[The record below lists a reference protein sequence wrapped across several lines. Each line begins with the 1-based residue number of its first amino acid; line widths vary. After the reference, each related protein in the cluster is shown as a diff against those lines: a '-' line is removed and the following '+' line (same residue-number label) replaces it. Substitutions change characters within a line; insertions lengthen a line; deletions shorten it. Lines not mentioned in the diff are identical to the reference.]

1 VEELVETELR
11 YLPDAPVRVLIRK
24 RGAKYD
30 IDDRGEAVRL
40 AGKAPGWLEVA
51 QQVVA
56 EDALNVNRA
65 GVVFV
70 STFRE
75 EWVEPLARRIGASS
89 KAVYDALFELDD

>member
-1 VEELVETELR
+1 MEQLIDTELR
-11 YLPDAPVRVLIRK
+11 YLPDVPVHVSIRR

-40 AGKAPGWLEVA
+40 AGKPQGWLEIA
-51 QQVVA
+51 RDVVA

-75 EWVEPLARRIGASS
+75 ASVEPLAQRIGETS
-89 KAVYDALFELDD
+89 KAVFDALLELDD